1 MFNQNGNGFALRVAL
16 IREACGSHGI
26 GSKVGRRERG
36 RQWKQEFWG
45 GKQHHRLEITS
56 IKLGPKILDI
66 PFPHYFSE
74 ELLLLWASVYK
85 VRKKM
90 LLNVVKSKDAKAWFH
105 LLAV

>member
-1 MFNQNGNGFALRVAL
+1 M
-16 IREACGSHGI
+16 IR
-26 GSKVGRRERG
+26 SKVGRRERG
-36 RQWKQEFWG
+36 RKWKQEFWG